1 MLFCCSPTVLCRCSL
16 SRVLLSVQLF
26 VALDT
31 DCRSSDCHYCAFV
44 VEYLIL
50 NSKPK
55 RELFTQIMRV
65 AGARGGRFRL
75 GGSNRSLL
83 APRVNARPLRQ
94 VRRLLGPW
102 ADHAGWLTSPINTGC
117 GCEGRPISPPPDANT
132 PPTACQQM
140 NVVLSNGLRVS
151 LCPAYCCMK
160 VDIRRRV
167 TSDGVSPQTGWRTSG
182 PPANANDDKIRC
194 I

>member
-83 APRVNARPLRQ
+83 VPRVNARPLRQ

-102 ADHAGWLTSPINTGC
+102 ADHAGWL
-117 GCEGRPISPPPDANT
+117 
-132 PPTACQQM
+132 QFYQH
-140 NVVLSNGLRVS
+140 GLRVRGE
-151 LCPAYCCMK
+151 A
-160 VDIRRRV
+160 DFA
-167 TSDGVSPQTGWRTSG
+167 
-182 PPANANDDKIRC
+182 PPRC
-194 I
+194 QHPPNSVPTDERCTAQRLARLFVPGLLLHEG